1 VNVALSEA
9 ADRFLTPRPTV
20 PSPPDD
26 TRRTSQID
34 DIPQIIFISGRV
46 NYLDH
51 PRSLAA
57 KNERLGDVLEYLE
70 RTGQVT
76 VRLVVSKGS
85 ADHPRRTV
93 PFPFEGEPNGSQLAR
108 RGLITKADAMEAT
121 GSCSIRE
128 AKHRLS

>member
-1 VNVALSEA
+1 MHA
-9 ADRFLTPRPTV
+9 AKLAGSRPA
-20 PSPPDD
+20 D
-26 TRRTSQID
+26 TRRTSQIY

-57 KNERLGDVLEYLE
+57 KNERLGDVLAYLE
-70 RTGQVT
+70 RSGQVA
-76 VRLVVSKGS
+76 VRLVVSNGS

-93 PFPFEGEPNGSQLAR
+93 PFPNEAERNGPRLAR
-108 RGLITKADAMEAT
+108 SGLITKNDAMEAT
-121 GSCSIRE
+121 GPCSVRD